1 MGNMGKG
8 IQLGVAVT
16 SILVAVGWLL
26 SMQDSVPSFQSY
38 TSVESYLSAPGYET
52 RDARVRGFVVS
63 GSVAK
68 ELSSGYVDFVIQD
81 PLAPA
86 SEATHTLSVRYRGID
101 LPDLFK
107 DGAEVVVEGR
117 YDGTRF
123 VADRVMAKCPSK
135 YENAP
140 GVA

>member
-8 IQLGVAVT
+8 VQLAVAVV
-16 SILVAVGWLL
+16 SIFVAVGWLQ
-26 SMQDSVPSFQSY
+26 SMQGSVPSFQFY
-38 TSVESYLSAPGYET
+38 QTVEMYLAAPDYESQ
-52 RDARVRGFVVS
+52 DARVRGFVVK
-63 GSVAK
+63 GSIAK
-68 ELSSGYVDFVIQD
+68 QLESGYVDFLIQD

-86 SEATHTLSVRYRGID
+86 STDKPILSVRYRGID

-117 YDGTRF
+117 YDGDRF

-140 GVA
+140 GAV